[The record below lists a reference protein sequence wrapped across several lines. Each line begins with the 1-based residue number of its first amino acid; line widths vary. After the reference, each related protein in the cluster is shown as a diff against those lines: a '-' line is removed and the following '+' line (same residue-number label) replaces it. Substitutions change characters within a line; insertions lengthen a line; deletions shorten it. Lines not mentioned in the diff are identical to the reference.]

1 MILNAD
7 KYHFLF
13 LVKDREN
20 QTLIFSNL
28 IFNDSNEEKILG
40 ITTENKL
47 TFGSNIIILCKK
59 LPRNRDFIKAIKSSK

>member
-13 LVKDREN
+13 LGKDREN
-20 QTLIFSNL
+20 QTLIFGNL
-28 IFNDSNEEKILG
+28 IFNESSEEKILG

-47 TFGSNIIILCKK
+47 TFGSNIKILCKK

>member
-13 LVKDREN
+13 LGKDREN
-20 QTLIFSNL
+20 QTLIFGNL

-47 TFGSNIIILCKK
+47 TFGSNIKILCKK
-59 LPRNRDFIKAIKSSK
+59 LPRNRDFIKAIKSS

>member
-13 LVKDREN
+13 LGKDREN
-20 QTLIFSNL
+20 QTLIFGNL
-28 IFNDSNEEKILG
+28 IFNDSNKEKILG
-40 ITTENKL
+40 ITTENKV
-47 TFGSNIIILCKK
+47 TFGSNIKILCKK